1 MPNDGSHPVGQQPSQ
16 ESAHDVSQGASQSV
30 ANGVEQT
37 AERSGED
44 ARRRGWFW
52 HWNTIITQY
61 APLVGLKG
69 VGLLNSYT
77 VWTDR
82 REESPHHGYAFPSQQ
97 SEADFYGEDR
107 AELITINKILVTL
120 GLIEIRKEMVLR
132 VDERGRRWKV
142 PHNLYRV
149 RDHQDGYNLSV
160 EDVLKVVELA
170 SRDRAVYRY
179 IRRVFSPRFTPIDGG
194 NVWHQMLPALR
205 QSESWRELEERA
217 VREEARASART
228 KAGHAK
234 RSKPSNQPTNGDAQN
249 STRQER
255 DDGSS
260 ALQPTHEAAEQPHKT
275 SVASTNHGSP
285 IDVDVGNNGSRPAAE
300 QSNTGFVLKD
310 VTIADQRNEGGP
322 TGVDQA
328 NTTYYEGSITT
339 TTTTLLETNRDR
351 PASAG
356 AGPLPS
362 ASDAVVACFEA
373 ANNRDATPLEI
384 ELLAELEATFT
395 ECAHRT
401 GDTGAE
407 WVVAAIREAV
417 GSGSRFVAPKRV
429 REILNRW
436 SKQSDPVRTSA
447 APASGGVDVVPT
459 ASTRDFRMPDGR
471 NASDVWER
479 TLKLLSGALDPEE
492 LERLLGGSRIIA
504 YRAGTIT
511 VDTAGHESAERLSG
525 EYYELVSRKLAEA
538 MRRSVRI
545 EFVVD
550 RSPQGLA
557 TAPASSP
564 DAPEAQGKI
573 ISFVEASRPAPVPTF
588 TLSGGLSNQQVW
600 STALESLST
609 RLTAATL
616 ETWLRPA
623 SIIGLDA
630 DGTLILGA
638 PNAFAQRR
646 LSSRLQADIVRVV
659 SDLLGRDVQLRVV
672 VAQEWLRQ
680 QASSPDAGDS

>member
-1 MPNDGSHPVGQQPSQ
+1 MPNDGSLPVGQQHSH
-16 ESAHDVSQGASQSV
+16 ESACSV
-30 ANGVEQT
+30 EGDS
-37 AERSGED
+37 ERGGED

-107 AELITINKILVTL
+107 AELITINKILVAL

-179 IRRVFSPRFTPIDGG
+179 VRRIFSPRFTPIDTG
-194 NVWHQMLPALR
+194 NVWHQMLPQLR
-205 QSESWRELEERA
+205 QADSWRALEERA
-217 VREEARASART
+217 VRDEARASART

-234 RSKPSNQPTNGDAQN
+234 RSKPSNGSSNDETLNIM
-249 STRQER
+249 RQKP
-255 DDGSS
+255 DDGSPGS
-260 ALQPTHEAAEQPHKT
+260 QPPHEPNKRSVET
-275 SVASTNHGSP
+275 SVAATNDGSR
-285 IDVDVGNNGSRPAAE
+285 IDVDVGNNGLESAAE
-300 QSNTGFVLKD
+300 QSNTGFALKD
-310 VTIADQRNEGGP
+310 VTIADKRNEGGP
-322 TGVDQA
+322 SGVDQG
-328 NTTYYEGSITT
+328 NTTYYESSFTT
-339 TTTTLLETNRDR
+339 TTTTLPETDR
-351 PASAG
+351 ERPDGLG

-362 ASDAVVACFEA
+362 ASATVITCFEA
-373 ANNRDATPLEI
+373 ANNRGASPLEV
-384 ELLAELEATFT
+384 ELLAELEVSFEGRAR
-395 ECAHRT
+395 RT
-401 GDTGAE
+401 GETGSD

-436 SKQSDPVRTSA
+436 SKQGDSVRPGA
-447 APASGGVDVVPT
+447 APAAEGVANVPAAT
-459 ASTRDFRMPDGR
+459 TDDFRMPDGR

-479 TLKLLSGALDPEE
+479 TLKLLSSALDPDE
-492 LERLLGGSRIIA
+492 LDRLLGGSHIVA
-504 YRAGTIT
+504 YQAGTIT
-511 VDTAGHESAERLSG
+511 VETGSNESAQRLSG

-545 EFVVD
+545 EFTIGESSASE
-550 RSPQGLA
+550 RSS
-557 TAPASSP
+557 SSP
-564 DAPEAQGKI
+564 NAASDVDGKV
-573 ISFVEASRPAPVPTF
+573 ISFVEASRPAPMPTF

-600 STALESLST
+600 STALVALSS

-616 ETWLRPA
+616 ETWLRPV
-623 SIIGLDA
+623 SIIGIEE

-646 LSSRLQADIVRVV
+646 LSSRLRDEIVHVL
-659 SDLLGRDVQLRVV
+659 SDLLGHPVDVHVV
-672 VAQEWLRQ
+672 VAQEWLRHRLADDETSQ
-680 QASSPDAGDS
+680 TSET

>member
-1 MPNDGSHPVGQQPSQ
+1 VPNDGSDPVGQQHSH
-16 ESAHDVSQGASQSV
+16 ESARNAARSVGQASERDS
-30 ANGVEQT
+30 
-37 AERSGED
+37 ERSGED

-107 AELITINKILVTL
+107 AELITINKILVEL

-160 EDVLKVVELA
+160 EDVLRVVELA

-179 IRRVFSPRFTPIDGG
+179 IRRIFSPRFTPIDAG
-194 NVWHQMLPALR
+194 NVWHQMLPQLR
-205 QSESWRELEERA
+205 QEASWRALEERA
-217 VREEARASART
+217 IREEARASART

-234 RSKPSNQPTNGDAQN
+234 RSKPSNEPTNDELPE
-249 STRQER
+249 SMRQKR
-255 DDGSS
+255 DGVLS
-260 ALQPTHEAAEQPHKT
+260 ASEAAEKREQTPIRT
-275 SVASTNHGSP
+275 SVASTNDGSP
-285 IDVDVGNNGSRPAAE
+285 VDVDVGNNGLETAAE
-300 QSNTGFVLKD
+300 RSNTGLALED
-310 VTIADQRNEGGP
+310 VTIAEQRNEGGP
-322 TGVDQA
+322 SGVDQG
-328 NTTYYEGSITT
+328 NTTYYENSFTT
-339 TTTTLLETNRDR
+339 TTTTLLETDR
-351 PASAG
+351 ERPTGVG

-362 ASDAVVACFEA
+362 ASSTVVTCFEA
-373 ANNRDATPLEI
+373 ANNRSASPLEI
-384 ELLAELEATFT
+384 ELLAELEASF
-395 ECAHRT
+395 ESSARRT
-401 GDTGAE
+401 GETGGE

-436 SKQSDPVRTSA
+436 SKQGDPVRAGA
-447 APASGGVDVVPT
+447 APASEGVTNVPT
-459 ASTRDFRMPDGR
+459 VTTKDFRLPDGR
-471 NASDVWER
+471 NAGDVWDR
-479 TLKLLSGALDPEE
+479 TLKLLSGALDPDE
-492 LERLLGGSRIIA
+492 LDRLLGGSRIVA
-504 YRAGTIT
+504 YQAGTIT
-511 VDTAGHESAERLSG
+511 VATKSNESAQRLSG
-525 EYYELVSRKLAEA
+525 EYYELVARKLAEA

-545 EFVVD
+545 EFIIGETSAD
-550 RSPQGLA
+550 EP
-557 TAPASSP
+557 SSSQP
-564 DAPEAQGKI
+564 ISEPEAGGKV
-573 ISFVEASRPAPVPTF
+573 ISFVEASRPAPLPTF
-588 TLSGGLSNQQVW
+588 ALSGGLSNQQVW
-600 STALESLST
+600 STALVALSS

-623 SIIGLDA
+623 SIIGVEP

-646 LSSRLQADIVRVV
+646 LSSRLQEDIVRVL
-659 SDLLGRDVQLRVV
+659 SDLLGRPVQLRVV

-680 QASSPDAGDS
+680 RASSEDQSDS